1 MTGLSVKTGF
11 SDRVVIGVNA
21 NTKSNTQSTSG
32 SHDDMDTSTALISTL
47 SDLLAVFKVI
57 NFAAIWVVRN
67 CCPLDSELRQKAE
80 EYLACSPTANG
91 SEN

>member
-11 SDRVVIGVNA
+11 SDTIVIAV
-21 NTKSNTQSTSG
+21 KSNTQSTSG
-32 SHDDMDTSTALISTL
+32 SHHDMDTSIALISTL
-47 SDLLAVFKVI
+47 SDLLAIFKVI
-57 NFAAIWVVRN
+57 NFAAIWVARN